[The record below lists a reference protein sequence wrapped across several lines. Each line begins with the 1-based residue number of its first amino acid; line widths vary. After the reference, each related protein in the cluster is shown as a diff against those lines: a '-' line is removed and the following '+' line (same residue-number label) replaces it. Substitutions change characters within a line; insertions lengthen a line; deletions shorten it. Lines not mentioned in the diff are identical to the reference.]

1 MKLKEPLPLPWDTQT
16 NNILVT
22 ILFSSQHNPLQPLT
36 KTLGEIK
43 QGTMSL
49 AANKQQTSG
58 AKQQS
63 LAANKQP
70 TTRAKQQSLG
80 SNRQPTTRAK
90 QKQMMEV
97 QETHCKKTSI
107 ASAPIRITQMKIPN
121 MVCIVKYEHV
131 CMYIISFRTKRKKTS
146 LQYFLMNIQY
156 LWYDVCT

>member
-58 AKQQS
+58 
-63 LAANKQP
+63 
-70 TTRAKQQSLG
+70 TKQQSLG

-90 QKQMMEV
+90 QKQMMEA

-156 LWYDVCT
+156 LWYDTCT

>member
-1 MKLKEPLPLPWDTQT
+1 MITNFLVSNNEWKVVLELKKPLPLPWDTQT

-43 QGTMSL
+43 QETMSL

-58 AKQQS
+58 TKQQS
-63 LAANKQP
+63 LVA
-70 TTRAKQQSLG
+70 
-80 SNRQPTTRAK
+80 TRAK
-90 QKQMMEV
+90 QKQMMEA

-121 MVCIVKYEHV
+121 MVCIVMCEHA

-156 LWYDVCT
+156 LWYDMCT

>member
-1 MKLKEPLPLPWDTQT
+1 MELKKPLPLPWDTQT

-43 QGTMSL
+43 QGTISL
-49 AANKQQTSG
+49 AANKQQMSG
-58 AKQQS
+58 TKQQS
-63 LAANKQP
+63 LAANRQL
-70 TTRAKQQSLG
+70 TTK
-80 SNRQPTTRAK
+80 AK
-90 QKQMMEV
+90 QKQMMEA

-121 MVCIVKYEHV
+121 MVCIVICEYA
-131 CMYIISFRTKRKKTS
+131 CMYIISFRTKRKKMS

-156 LWYDVCT
+156 LWYDMCT